1 MMAPETMVRKALVG
15 EPTVCF
21 ERGDLFWSVFQGL
34 GSWVESLK
42 LLDIRRERA
51 VCRRRADSVSFLGD
65 SRSGCLCGEESKT
78 PPAGQLGVSG
88 VSPFGLQELHGDLTI
103 KS

>member
-65 SRSGCLCGEESKT
+65 SRSGCLCGEESK
-78 PPAGQLGVSG
+78 PPPPSWPAR
-88 VSPFGLQELHGDLTI
+88 GLWGLTI
-103 KS
+103 WLAGTTW